1 MDVNDKA
8 TDSCAKADESMALQ
22 TLMQTASSLPFYGC
36 TCMIHNG
43 FDRKFG
49 RRLHFQLI

>member
-8 TDSCAKADESMALQ
+8 TDSFAKVDESVALQ
-22 TLMQTASSLPFYGC
+22 TLMQTTSSFPFYGC
-36 TCMIHNG
+36 TRMIHNG
-43 FDRKFG
+43 FDRKFR